1 MISVDLAPGALP
13 PPTGATVT
21 LVQGRTFVISGTGG
35 DIDDGIHGI
44 FVGDTRIGS
53 RLVVTVD
60 DERLEG
66 LATASEEPFHGG
78 FVGRTA
84 DATVLVFR
92 DYWVGLGLRCDLRVH
107 NPAPQRVVATVAV
120 ELASD
125 LAGLFDVKAIR
136 PVAPAVAAVAED
148 GFVRFGSVEADRGAV
163 VRVTPSPSVNR
174 GDSLRWRVDLAPHQD
189 WLCCLEWSAVRG
201 GAEVELRHRCGAA
214 PATADASNEQTRWR
228 VGRPRLSSDV
238 PGLDHVY
245 GRTIE
250 DIGALRIFDVD
261 PPDEPVVAAG
271 APWFMTLFGRDSII
285 TSWMSLLIDSDL
297 AVSTARVLGRLQG
310 RRFEPV
316 TEEQPG
322 RILHEVRST
331 ASSSLS
337 IEAGELYYGSVDAT
351 PLYVMLVHEL
361 WRWGAPLEVVRP
373 LLPHV
378 DAALDWMAGP
388 GDPDGDGF
396 LEYLRATPK
405 GLANQG
411 WKDSGDSIHFADG
424 ALARAPIAL
433 CEVQGYAYAAWL
445 GGAELAR
452 AVGDDKR
459 ALLREERARDLRTAF
474 NRDFWLPQR
483 NAFAI
488 ALDRD
493 KRPADS
499 IASNM
504 GHCLWTG
511 IVDADHA
518 GPVASWLTG
527 SDMASGWGL
536 RTLAHSMERYDP
548 LSYHN
553 GSVWPHDTAIAVAG
567 LRRAGFVDEALF
579 LTSQLLEAA
588 NTCEGRLPEL
598 YSGLSPADF
607 AVPVPYPTS
616 CSPQAWAS
624 AAPLLV
630 IRALLGLEPN
640 VPAGHVG
647 LDPVLPAGTSRLRLE
662 RVPLARGAVTIDV
675 DGSDVRVDGLPR
687 AVVVGR

>member
-1 MISVDLAPGALP
+1 VTGVDLEPGSLP
-13 PPTGATVT
+13 PPTGATLT
-21 LVQGRTFVISGTGG
+21 LVQGRSFVICGAGG
-35 DIDDGIHGI
+35 DIEDGIHGV

-60 DERLEG
+60 DRRIEC
-66 LATASEEPFHGG
+66 LATTSDEPFHAA
-78 FVGRTA
+78 FVGRTEE
-84 DATVLVFR
+84 DSLVLFR
-92 DYWVGLGLRCDLRVH
+92 DYWVGLGLRCDLRIH
-107 NPAPQRVVATVAV
+107 NPAPSRRTAIVAI

-125 LAGLFDVKAIR
+125 LASLFDVKAIR
-136 PVAPAVAAVAED
+136 PVAPAVAANAED
-148 GFVRFGSVEADRGAV
+148 GSVRFGSPEADRGAV
-163 VRVTPSPSVNR
+163 VQVTPSPEVNR
-174 GDSLRWRVDLAPHQD
+174 GDTLRWQVDVAPHED
-189 WLCCLEWSAVRG
+189 WHCCLEWSAVLG
-201 GAEVELRHRCGAA
+201 GIDVALRHRCGAA
-214 PATADASNEQTRWR
+214 PAAAEPAAQQSQWR
-228 VGRPRLSSDV
+228 VARPRLSSDIQ
-238 PGLDHVY
+238 GLEHIY
-245 GRTIE
+245 RRTIE

-271 APWFMTLFGRDSII
+271 APWFMTLFGRDSIL

-297 AVSTARVLGRLQG
+297 AVATARVLGRLQG
-310 RRFEPV
+310 RRFEAI

-331 ASSSLS
+331 ASSSLLL
-337 IEAGELYYGSVDAT
+337 EEGEVYYGSVDAT
-351 PLYVMLVHEL
+351 PLYVMLVDEL

-378 DAALDWMAGP
+378 DAALDWMAGA
-388 GDPDGDGF
+388 GDVDGDGY

-424 ALARAPIAL
+424 RLARAPVAL

-445 GGAELAR
+445 AGADLAR
-452 AVGDDKR
+452 AVGDEKR
-459 ALLREERARDLRTAF
+459 AAWREERAAELRRAF
-474 NRDFWLPQR
+474 NRDFWLPHR
-483 NAFAI
+483 DAFAL

-518 GPVASWLTG
+518 ASVARWLTG
-527 SDMASGWGL
+527 PDMASGWGL
-536 RTLAHSMERYDP
+536 RTLAQSMARYDP

-553 GSVWPHDTAIAVAG
+553 GSVWPHDTAIAIAG

-579 LTSQLLEAA
+579 LATQLLDAA
-588 NTCEGRLPEL
+588 HTCEARLPEL
-598 YSGLSPADF
+598 YSGMTPRDF

-630 IRALLGLEPN
+630 LRALLGLEPN
-640 VPAGHVG
+640 VPAGTVA
-647 LDPVLPAGTSRLRLE
+647 LDPVMLPGTSRLRLE
-662 RVPLARGAVTIDV
+662 GVPLAGGAVTIDV
-675 DGSDVRVDGLPR
+675 DGGDVTVDGMPGPLVL
-687 AVVVGR
+687 AG